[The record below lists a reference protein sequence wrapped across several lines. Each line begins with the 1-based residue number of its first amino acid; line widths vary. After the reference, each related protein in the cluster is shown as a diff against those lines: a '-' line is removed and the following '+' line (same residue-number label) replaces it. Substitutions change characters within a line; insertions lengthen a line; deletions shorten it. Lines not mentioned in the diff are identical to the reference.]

1 MLSFSPASSEPAPGI
16 SVQEK
21 TRRLGGKKYLR
32 KVPKE
37 SSTDI
42 SGIFRGCMAERK
54 RKNNKNCLYKESFDD
69 HYVKATWQVWKYW
82 HKVQLLSKILMIR
95 CWGSPLK
102 QGAVSV
108 PSHPDSQ
115 HVANCC
121 PSTMDASELVWTAAV
136 SSLFQQ
142 YAWAHQRV
150 RLAGFTLSTA
160 GVSFKG
166 TAKLLAIPVGGTG
179 SSLTWAVQS
188 SPHHS
193 RLTWTDAPSCVLRAG
208 GSG

>member
-1 MLSFSPASSEPAPGI
+1 MLSFSPASSESAPGI

-54 RKNNKNCLYKESFDD
+54 NCLYKESFDD
-69 HYVKATWQVWKYW
+69 HYVKATWQVWKSW

-142 YAWAHQRV
+142 YAWARV
-150 RLAGFTLSTA
+150 RLAGFTFHCR
-160 GVSFKG
+160 G
-166 TAKLLAIPVGGTG
+166 
-179 SSLTWAVQS
+179 
-188 SPHHS
+188 
-193 RLTWTDAPSCVLRAG
+193 
-208 GSG
+208 